1 MKNKNPL
8 YVVKGKNVQ
17 EAKNL
22 FDLVVKK
29 LNLEP
34 AIEILSNIFKMML
47 AQVTSYPMFVA
58 VKNWLDQILTKVFG
72 IITTMRLTGAGA

>member
-22 FDLVVKK
+22 LDLVAKK
-29 LNLEP
+29 FNLEP
-34 AIEILSNIFKMML
+34 LVEIMTNIMKMML

-58 VKNWLDQILTKVFG
+58 MKNWLDQILTKIFG
-72 IITTMRLTGAGA
+72 IVTTMKLTGA